1 MRTIKFRGQDE
12 HGYWHVGWLA
22 ETNDGTI
29 YIAENDEG
37 WTDDGFHN
45 DDFSGWYKVLEKT
58 IGQFTGLLDKN
69 SEEIYEGDII
79 TCINKSD
86 SVYEIGRQMIGFVA
100 YEENGCYWFCK
111 NNFQHYND
119 WAFADDIEVIGNI
132 HNNPELLKGE

>member
-1 MRTIKFRGQDE
+1 MRTIKFRGKKT
-12 HGYWHVGWLA
+12 
-22 ETNDGTI
+22 TNDVWVYGSFVCSNDLDAAI
-29 YIAENDEG
+29 YYQKGNGSVKSMDWVYVKPE
-37 WTDDGFHN
+37 
-45 DDFSGWYKVLEKT
+45 T
-58 IGQFTGLLDKN
+58 IGQYTGLLDKN
-69 SEEIYEGDII
+69 GKEIYEGDII

-132 HNNPELLKGE
+132 YDNKDLIKGE